1 MIRLITFTALVG
13 EIYERVNLGSVKLSK
28 NLEVQLFQVKW
39 HRQNNWAKKIWTE
52 QKLSI
57 GHDRNNWTRVRI
69 ARTAQHKRDR
79 TARDDSGERTA
90 RTGKK
95 DRTARK
101 GQPEDDSKD
110 DWDRKT
116 VVRHT
121 TVQKN
126 HGRTAG
132 TDS

>member
-1 MIRLITFTALVG
+1 LIRLITFTALVG
-13 EIYERVNLGSVKLSK
+13 ENYERVNLGSVRLSK
-28 NLEVQLFQVKW
+28 NLEAQLFQVKW

-57 GHDRNNWTRVRI
+57 GHDRNDWTRVRM

-95 DRTARK
+95 GQDSQERTAR
-101 GQPEDDSKD
+101 
-110 DWDRKT
+110 R
-116 VVRHT
+116 
-121 TVQKN
+121 
-126 HGRTAG
+126 
-132 TDS
+132 